1 MAEVARLPRKERKE
15 VYLAAEAGCGHPRG
29 VNNSNPTDVAY
40 LDSILW
46 FVGKVLVLPG
56 ASNPKSRLSTGV
68 YRIQQ
73 IENSSAHYK
82 CEGRLLDRVVLMFSK
97 LVCLSGICI

>member
-15 VYLAAEAGCGHPRG
+15 VSLAAEAGCGHPTRS
-29 VNNSNPTDVAY
+29 NNSNPTDVAY

-56 ASNPKSRLSTGV
+56 GV
-68 YRIQQ
+68 QP
-73 IENSSAHYK
+73 
-82 CEGRLLDRVVLMFSK
+82 
-97 LVCLSGICI
+97 